1 MSSVIRLLC
10 LVLALL
16 PAALASACEL
26 RMAWK
31 NDPPYQQEDGYGN
44 MTGLEIEIA
53 RAALTKAGCK
63 LRFVELPFAR
73 AMVELEGGSIDLVSG
88 VLPIPERERYARFS
102 APGTLSRNIV
112 FLRSDLAPGQGVA
125 TMDELRASEL
135 RVGVERGVAYRA
147 KLEALLARPGA
158 PKRVMEESTSLEG
171 LLYMLQKRRID
182 AFVADE
188 YSTTALARQ
197 LHLTARATDIV
208 INDEPSVFAFSRRSV
223 DAAVVERFNAALEAL
238 RRDGSIKRLETQF
251 LALPK
256 RSP

>member
-1 MSSVIRLLC
+1 MRHALRLLC
-10 LVLALL
+10 FTLALL
-16 PAALASACEL
+16 PGAFAAACEL

-31 NDPPYQQEDGYGN
+31 HDPPYQLDDGYGH

-53 RAALTKAGCK
+53 RAALSKAGCK

-73 AMVELEGGSIDLVSG
+73 AMVELESGGIDLVSG
-88 VLPIPERERYARFS
+88 VLPLPERERFARFS
-102 APGTLSRNIV
+102 LPGTQSHNIV
-112 FLRSDLAPGQGVA
+112 FLRSDLNIA
-125 TMDELRASEL
+125 TMDELRASDL

-158 PKRVMEESTSLEG
+158 PRRVEESTSLEG
-171 LLYMLQKRRID
+171 LLAMLQKHRID
-182 AFVADE
+182 AFVADQ
-188 YSTTALARQ
+188 YSTNALARQ

-223 DAAVVERFNAALEAL
+223 EPAVVERFNAALDAL
-238 RRDGSIKRLETQF
+238 KRDGSLKRLESQF

>member
-16 PAALASACEL
+16 PGALASACEL

-125 TMDELRASEL
+125 TMDELRASDL

-158 PKRVMEESTSLEG
+158 PKRVEESTSLEG
-171 LLYMLQKRRID
+171 LLYMLQKHRID

-188 YSTTALARQ
+188 YSATSLARQ
-197 LHLTARATDIV
+197 LRLTARATDIV

-223 DAAVVERFNAALEAL
+223 DAAVVERFNAALDAL
-238 RRDGSIKRLETQF
+238 KRDGSLKRLEAQF
-251 LALPK
+251 LNLPP
-256 RSP
+256 RRP